1 MQNRCKTGAKQM
13 LFDSLASAEL
23 PGRAGARTLE
33 TMSLWLILQVLPLS
47 LLLLLSVPSPA
58 CQICHD

>member
-1 MQNRCKTGAKQM
+1 M

-33 TMSLWLILQVLPLS
+33 TMSS
-47 LLLLLSVPSPA
+47 LVNTPSPTLELA
-58 CQICHD
+58 ALVFSAFTSLSDLP